1 MHAGGINLFEPTG
14 NTYNFSSYEAVY
26 EMYEKVKKELKDNI
40 DNMPNDEIKKNTALL
55 TGLEQALM
63 DLERLVKIENKVKE
77 LFFR

>member
-1 MHAGGINLFEPTG
+1 
-14 NTYNFSSYEAVY
+14 
-26 EMYEKVKKELKDNI
+26 
-40 DNMPNDEIKKNTALL
+40 MPNDEIKKNTALL